1 MASDTPPATLEIP
14 ELEQAL
20 KPLDQHL
27 MTLGKASADHATE
40 LQELRKNFAQHTANV
55 KEVTQVHA
63 AIIRGHEGRL
73 AQHTATDD
81 SLRQDDEN
89 LRSLIGELI
98 GQWNIASAAQK
109 AFDGRLSRLEE
120 RLDRQWTELSAKVD
134 GLVEFLREWK
144 RDEEGSQCTELEE
157 REAVEEEKK
166 ETP

>member
-1 MASDTPPATLEIP
+1 
-14 ELEQAL
+14 
-20 KPLDQHL
+20 
-27 MTLGKASADHATE
+27 
-40 LQELRKNFAQHTANV
+40 
-55 KEVTQVHA
+55 VHA
-63 AIIRGHEGRL
+63 MIITGHEGRL
-73 AQHTATDD
+73 AQHAATDD

-144 RDEEGSQCTELEE
+144 NDEEGSQCTELEE
-157 REAVEEEKK
+157 REVVEEEKN
-166 ETP
+166 ETA